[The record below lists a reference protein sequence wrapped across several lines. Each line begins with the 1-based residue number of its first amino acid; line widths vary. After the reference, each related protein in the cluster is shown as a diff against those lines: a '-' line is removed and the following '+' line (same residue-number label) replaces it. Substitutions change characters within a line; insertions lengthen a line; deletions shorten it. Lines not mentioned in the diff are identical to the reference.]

1 MATSRRIT
9 RMTRRAV
16 SAAGVITALA
26 VAAPLA
32 QASAATPVV
41 PLPPSALAALG
52 SLPAFGSIPGLG
64 SLPAFNPVPLS
75 FVGLPI
81 GTIGAAIGPTVIGSV
96 ANGGTTVCV
105 SPAATVCSTNA
116 SP

>member
-64 SLPAFNPVPLS
+64 SLPAFDPVPLS

-81 GTIGAAIGPTVIGSV
+81 GAGVAIGPTVIGDV
-96 ANGGTTVCV
+96 FNGGTTVV
-105 SPAATVCSTNA
+105 VSNSPAVGSTNG